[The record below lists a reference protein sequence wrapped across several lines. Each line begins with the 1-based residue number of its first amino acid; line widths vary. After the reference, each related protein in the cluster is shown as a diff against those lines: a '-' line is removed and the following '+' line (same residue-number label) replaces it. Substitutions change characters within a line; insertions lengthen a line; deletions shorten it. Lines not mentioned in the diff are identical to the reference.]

1 MRPTFA
7 VAPAEYL
14 QTLSN
19 AAGTDNCA
27 REAQPVG
34 PVFWQRG
41 LSASARLHAQAMRD
55 SAGRCF
61 QHDSCPASCPALGN
75 VGSLR
80 ALFPFLMRQCAWTTR
95 LWRFYRKALVG
106 ENIASNGFSPL
117 SIMDHWIKN
126 RGQCSNL
133 LASSFTEAAVAE
145 AAPIIVQVCNLG
157 GLFLGLPFTIQSQ
170 NFGGAQP
177 TDYDT
182 PLIIGSHLTPRESK
196 PISSNLHFILV
207 YYGYQAPMVRRR
219 LKSVTPLSIDH
230 RVRRFVSEA
239 KYLT

>member
-80 ALFPFLMRQCAWTTR
+80 VLFPFLMRQCAWTTR

-133 LASSFTEAAVAE
+133 LASSFT
-145 AAPIIVQVCNLG
+145 PS
-157 GLFLGLPFTIQSQ
+157 LFRYAILEDCFWA
-170 NFGGAQP
+170 F
-177 TDYDT
+177 
-182 PLIIGSHLTPRESK
+182 HLR
-196 PISSNLHFILV
+196 SNLRTLEVHSPRTMIH
-207 YYGYQAPMVRRR
+207 R
-219 LKSVTPLSIDH
+219 L
-230 RVRRFVSEA
+230 
-239 KYLT
+239 